1 MRATLT
7 DEQRRVGY
15 AVYFLDVLE
24 APERSEW
31 GGIDGAIST
40 IVREFSLPS
49 GSRAMVER
57 VLIDLAGGILRRA
70 KGWLGGQEQANLARL
85 DGDADRG

>member
-49 GSRAMVER
+49 GSRNGWKGADRFGGWDTAACER
-57 VLIDLAGGILRRA
+57 
-70 KGWLGGQEQANLARL
+70 LAR
-85 DGDADRG
+85 GARAS